1 MNEKEFEKLL
11 LENENKDMD
20 FKLQLPDAKK
30 LAQLVAAFYNSR
42 GGKIVFGV
50 EDESRKATGLD
61 DAQKTEHNF
70 VQIIRHWCKLDCEPD
85 IEFVKFEGKDF
96 VVVHCPKG
104 EDTPYFVR
112 GEYVPRVRIGSSNMP
127 ANKEEIARLYREGSS
142 KSQDVYPCENATID
156 DIDLDKVRKYLG
168 KSRLTKQLNKDY
180 LIELMLKE
188 HFVTRE
194 NGNVVP
200 TIAGILLFGK
210 NTYLNLHHSEI
221 KADRYIG
228 DTRVEW
234 LDRKDLRGTLFDIL
248 EQSKK
253 FFQKNM
259 RTPAKVVGF
268 KTEVRTEYPIEA
280 LREAVINALVHRDW
294 HKQETVLIRMYNSF
308 VEVWSPGE
316 LLRPLVIED
325 IRTNEYV
332 PETRNK
338 VIAGA
343 FNNLGIMDKRGT
355 GLLRIRENLDE
366 WDLPCPEFEEKQG
379 WFVIRF
385 RNPSVE
391 KFVKIDE
398 TMLNNRQK
406 KAVEYIKNRG
416 RITNKEYQDIC
427 DVNRVMAF
435 RDLSDLA
442 EKKIIEKI
450 GKTGRGSYYIMKR

>member
-1 MNEKEFEKLL
+1 MLGVDDK
-11 LENENKDMD
+11 
-20 FKLQLPDAKK
+20 
-30 LAQLVAAFYNSR
+30 SR
-42 GGKIVFGV
+42 EPI
-50 EDESRKATGLD
+50 GLD
-61 DAQKTEHNF
+61 DAGKTEHKF
-70 VQIIRHWCKLDCEPD
+70 VQIIRHWCKLDREPE
-85 IEFVKFEGKDF
+85 IEFVKFEGRDF
-96 VVVHCPKG
+96 IVAHCPKG

-112 GEYVPRVRIGSSNMP
+112 GEHVARVRIGSSNMP

-142 KSQDVYPCENATID
+142 KSQDVYPVENATIE
-156 DIDLDKVRKYLG
+156 DIDIDKVRKYLE
-168 KSRLTKQLNKDY
+168 KSRLTKQLNRDY

-188 HFVTRE
+188 HFATRE

-253 FFQKNM
+253 FFLKNM

-308 VEVWSPGE
+308 VEIWSPGE

-325 IRTNEYV
+325 IKTNEYV

-355 GLLRIRENLDE
+355 GLLRIREDLGE
-366 WDLPCPEFEEKQG
+366 WDLPCPEFEERQG

-385 RNPSVE
+385 RVHFFQLRLGFDKNLSTPSGSHIHAILPSLSTPIFLE
-391 KFVKIDE
+391 S
-398 TMLNNRQK
+398 
-406 KAVEYIKNRG
+406 
-416 RITNKEYQDIC
+416 NK
-427 DVNRVMAF
+427 
-435 RDLSDLA
+435 
-442 EKKIIEKI
+442 
-450 GKTGRGSYYIMKR
+450 